1 MAPFL
6 ASIVAG
12 GGSPVGENK
21 EGAEGYLLVPRI
33 GSVVAGCDLAAE
45 EGGRRRWW
53 TVAMAQ

>member
-1 MAPFL
+1 MVLFL
-6 ASIVAG
+6 ASRVAG
-12 GGSPVGENK
+12 GGGPAGEKK
-21 EGAEGYLLVPRI
+21 EGTEGYLLVPRI